1 MLIVTVFGMGC
12 SRCRDLESM
21 VSSASMQAGID
32 VQIEVE
38 DDLDT
43 MIFHRVKS
51 TPCLLIDGQIYFD
64 DHHPER
70 SEVEFLLKSLS
81 S

>member
-12 SRCRDLESM
+12 SKCRDLEKM
-21 VSSASMQAGID
+21 VSTASRHTGVV

-51 TPCLLIDGQIYFD
+51 TPCLLIDGEVYFD
-64 DHHPER
+64 DHHPEK
-70 SEVEFLLKSLS
+70 SEVESLLKSLS